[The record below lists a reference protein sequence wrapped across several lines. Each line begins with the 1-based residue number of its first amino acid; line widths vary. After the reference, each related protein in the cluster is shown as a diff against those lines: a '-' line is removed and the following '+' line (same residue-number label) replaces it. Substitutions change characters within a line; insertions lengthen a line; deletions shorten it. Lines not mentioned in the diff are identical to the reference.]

1 MNKQVRILPGTPD
14 DANRE
19 YLPERIKTTDIVVN
33 ENGNNSIVY
42 PEHLQEFHGVV
53 ADGLETRKNVSIV
66 DAVVMHAHMVRLLRW
81 SARAQ
86 RHVVCTQFIVMS
98 MAEQILITTSVYL
111 VVCVL

>member
-53 ADGLETRKNVSIV
+53 ADGLEDEWYEYVPESYDPSRPVPLVIGLHGGLR
-66 DAVVMHAHMVRLLRW
+66 MHQIFRLYFHLRIW
-81 SARAQ
+81 
-86 RHVVCTQFIVMS
+86 TTIM
-98 MAEQILITTSVYL
+98 ILK
-111 VVCVL
+111 

>member
-53 ADGLETRKNVSIV
+53 ADGLEDEWYEYVPESYDPSRPVPLVIGLHGGLMTGWGMLFIP
-66 DAVVMHAHMVRLLRW
+66 HGRLWLTEKDL
-81 SARAQ
+81 SVFSQ
-86 RHVVCTQFIVMS
+86 CT
-98 MAEQILITTSVYL
+98 
-111 VVCVL
+111 